1 LGAWHVGST
10 PAPHKRNRI
19 WIYATNAASDG
30 RISKRELK
38 LAVSPAPPSEWR
50 TDEPFDGGLAKVWET
65 EPDVG
70 RVVDGVAYTLGR
82 RDRIRALG
90 KGQVPTVAATAWT
103 ILHESGLRD

>member
-1 LGAWHVGST
+1 MGAWHVGST

-38 LAVSPAPPSEWR
+38 LAVSPAPSSEWR

-70 RVVDGVAYTLGR
+70 RAAPPRVVSVSGGLYSDGAFG
-82 RDRIRALG
+82 
-90 KGQVPTVAATAWT
+90 VPS
-103 ILHESGLRD
+103 LEEER